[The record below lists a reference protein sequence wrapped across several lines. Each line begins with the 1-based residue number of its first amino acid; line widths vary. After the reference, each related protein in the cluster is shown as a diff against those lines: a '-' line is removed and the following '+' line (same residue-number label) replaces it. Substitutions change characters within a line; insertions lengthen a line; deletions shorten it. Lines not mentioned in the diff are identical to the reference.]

1 MVGKTAMGAETSTST
16 TSNSN
21 NHSNPHP
28 STKHVKKVENW
39 SEKLISSSPRI
50 TFLMREL
57 REKGVESILVKCMNC
72 SINNSKRSQSGSIGA
87 VDDAGIKA
95 ISGGFSPTKGIL
107 ICAETIDSK
116 SSLED
121 TLSHELIHAYD
132 NATIKNFSLLNL
144 KHLACSEI
152 RAVNTS
158 GECRFTREFRR
169 GKVFGSIGK
178 HHQEC
183 VKRRSILGVMQSGKV
198 DEKEAERL
206 VLNAWSHCFP
216 DTAPYEEIY

>member
-1 MVGKTAMGAETSTST
+1 MVGKTATDAETSTST
-16 TSNSN
+16 R
-21 NHSNPHP
+21 SNPN
-28 STKHVKKVENW
+28 STNHTPQKHVKKVENW

-72 SINNSKRSQSGSIGA
+72 SINNSKSQSGSIGA
-87 VDDAGIKA
+87 DKAGENNASKA
-95 ISGGFSPTKGIL
+95 MSGGFSPTKGIL

-116 SSLED
+116 ASLED
-121 TLSHELIHAYD
+121 NLSHELIHAYD